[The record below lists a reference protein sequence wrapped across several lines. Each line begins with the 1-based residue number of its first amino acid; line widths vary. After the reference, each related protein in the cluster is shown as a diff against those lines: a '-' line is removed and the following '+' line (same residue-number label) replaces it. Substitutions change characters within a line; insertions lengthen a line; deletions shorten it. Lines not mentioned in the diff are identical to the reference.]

1 MILRHLLQRRVRSAL
16 TIAGVA
22 LGIAAIVVLT
32 AVASGI
38 ASGFGN
44 LFGGADADLTVA
56 QAGAYDLFISS
67 LDERDGDVI
76 RAQPQVAAVAGVL
89 YSAATLDEVPFF
101 LVFGYEPDG
110 YAIAHFTITE
120 GRALRADREIVLGA
134 AAARN
139 LSRGV
144 GDTLSFNGSAFRIVG
159 LFESGQAFE
168 EAGGVITL
176 DDAQAVFQRPR
187 QVNLFQVKL
196 HAPDQAEAVRERLA
210 ERLPK
215 ADVTL
220 GAGAGQRQEAYA
232 MIVAF
237 AWAIGLVAAL
247 VGGLGMMNT
256 VFMGVFERVRDIGV
270 LRALGWRRRSVLGI
284 IVGEALVLSVVGGG
298 LGLAV
303 GWVVL
308 QALALNAAFSSM
320 VVAELTPA
328 TLALAGAVAVG
339 MGLVAAW
346 IPATWAA
353 RLPPIE
359 ALRYEGGVGGGA
371 AIGLDAAWAVRLPA
385 PARNLVR
392 RRGRTVVTAGGI
404 AIGVMIVVMLGGLT
418 EGFSAQ
424 FTSLLGGASADLSI
438 MQADTADMS
447 LSTIDEAV
455 GARIGSVSD
464 VEAVAGMVLGFVS
477 APDIPLLIV
486 FGLEPTEFALDLFPV
501 TEGRRP
507 SGRGEAILGRPAAES
522 LHKRLG
528 DTVRLGGRPFRI
540 VGLFESGVGFQDSGA
555 VVDLREAQALF
566 EKPRQVSFYQVKLR
580 DPARADAVIAELT
593 RRFPKIAV
601 SRSGDLVDNTRD
613 FQTTRLLMNVLSSI
627 AVLVGSVGVVNTVLM
642 SVLERTREIGV
653 LRAVGWRRRRVLGQ
667 IAVESVLLG
676 ALGGALGTVAGVVL
690 LELMALA
697 PGFGALLKGAFTV
710 SVFAKAAAV
719 ALGLGVLGS
728 LYPAW
733 RAGRIAPAEALR
745 YE

>member
-1 MILRHLLQRRVRSAL
+1 MILRHLLQRRLRSAL

-110 YAIAHFTITE
+110 YAIAHFTITA

-139 LSRGV
+139 LARGV

-196 HAPDQAEAVRERLA
+196 HAPDQAEAVRARLA

-215 ADVTL
+215 AEVTL

-270 LRALGWRRRSVLGI
+270 LRALGWRRRSVLVI
-284 IVGEALVLSVVGGG
+284 VVGEALVLSVVGGA

-303 GWVVL
+303 GWGVL

-371 AIGLDAAWAVRLPA
+371 AAGLDAAWALRLPA

-392 RRGRTVVTAGGI
+392 RRGRTLVTAGGI

-424 FTSLLGGASADLSI
+424 FTSLMGGASADLSI

-455 GARIGSVSD
+455 GARIGGVAD

-477 APDIPLLIV
+477 TPDIPLLIV

-540 VGLFESGVGFQDSGA
+540 VGLFETGVGFQDSGA

-601 SRSGDLVDNTRD
+601 SRSSDLVDNTRD

-653 LRAVGWRRRRVLGQ
+653 LRAVGWRRRRVLGLV
-667 IAVESVLLG
+667 AAESILLG
-676 ALGGALGTVAGVVL
+676 GLGGAIGTIAGVVL
-690 LELMALA
+690 LQLMAFA
-697 PGFGALLKGAFTV
+697 PGFGALLKGAFTL
-710 SVFAKAAAV
+710 SVFAKAATV

-728 LYPAW
+728 VYPAW

>member
-1 MILRHLLQRRVRSAL
+1 MIVRHLLQRRLRSAL

-139 LSRGV
+139 LARGV

-168 EAGGVITL
+168 ESGGVITL

-220 GAGAGQRQEAYA
+220 GAGAGQRQEAYQ

-270 LRALGWRRRSVLGI
+270 LRALGWRRRSVLVI
-284 IVGEALVLSVVGGG
+284 IVGEALVLSVVGGV

-303 GWVVL
+303 GWGVL

-371 AIGLDAAWAVRLPA
+371 AAGLDAAWALRLPA

-392 RRGRTVVTAGGI
+392 RRGRTLVTAGGI

-424 FTSLLGGASADLSI
+424 FTSLMGGASADLSI

-455 GARIGSVSD
+455 GARIGGVAD

-477 APDIPLLIV
+477 TPDIPLLIV

-601 SRSGDLVDNTRD
+601 SRSSDLVDNTRD

>member
-1 MILRHLLQRRVRSAL
+1 MIVRHLLQRRMRSAL

-22 LGIAAIVVLT
+22 LGIAAIVALT
-32 AVASGI
+32 AMASGI

-76 RAQPQVAAVAGVL
+76 RAQPQVADVAGII

-110 YAIAHFTITE
+110 YAIAHFTITA

-144 GDTLSFNGSAFRIVG
+144 GDALTFNGSAFRIVG
-159 LFESGQAFE
+159 LFETGQAFE

-176 DDAQAVFQRPR
+176 RDAQAVFQRPR
-187 QVNLFQVKL
+187 SVNLFQVKL
-196 HAPDQAEAVRERLA
+196 HAPDQAAAVRARLA
-210 ERLPK
+210 ERLPR

-270 LRALGWRRRSVLGI
+270 LRALGWRRRQVLGLV
-284 IVGEALVLSVVGGG
+284 VGEALVLSFVGGLLGLVVGW
-298 LGLAV
+298 LA
-303 GWVVL
+303 L
-308 QALALNAAFSSM
+308 RALALSPAVSSM

-328 TLALAGAVAVG
+328 TLGLAGVVALG

-346 IPATWAA
+346 IPAAWAA

-371 AIGLDAAWAVRLPA
+371 AAGLDAAWALRLPA
-385 PARNLVR
+385 PARNLAR
-392 RRGRTVVTAGGI
+392 RRGRTIVTAGGI

-418 EGFSAQ
+418 EGFTAQ
-424 FTSLLGGASADLSI
+424 FTSLMGGASADLSI

-447 LSTIDEAV
+447 LSTIDEAI
-455 GARIGSVSD
+455 GARIGSLAD

-477 APDIPLLIV
+477 TPDIPLLIV

-507 SGRGEAILGRPAAES
+507 AGRGEAILGRPSAEQ

-528 DTVRLGGRPFRI
+528 DTIRIGGRPFRI
-540 VGLFESGVGFQDSGA
+540 VGLFETGIGFQDSGA
-555 VVDLREAQALF
+555 VVDLREAQSLF
-566 EKPRQVSFYQVKLR
+566 EKPRQVSFYQVRLR
-580 DPARADAVIAELT
+580 DPERADAVIAELH

-601 SRSGDLVDNTRD
+601 SRSSELVDNTRD

-627 AVLVGSVGVVNTVLM
+627 AVVVGSVGVVNTVLM

-653 LRAVGWRRRRVLGQ
+653 LRAVGWRRRRVLGH
-667 IAVESVLLG
+667 IAAESLLLATLGGVIGTLAGVALMQLLG
-676 ALGGALGTVAGVVL
+676 
-690 LELMALA
+690 LA
-697 PGFGALLKGAFTV
+697 PGFGALLKGAFPPQL
-710 SVFAKAAAV
+710 FAKAAGV
-719 ALGLGVLGS
+719 ALGLGVLGG

-733 RAGRIAPAEALR
+733 RASRIAPAEALR